1 MKLVTII
8 GEQVHIPEGQHEF
21 SLEMYQKLH
30 NISDAP
36 TILSVLIDKP
46 LEQVKALPMAV
57 FVNILENFKWY
68 QDTPIETGKFD
79 NKVELDGITYVIDFE
94 SITLGQ
100 QADVEILQKDLE
112 NNLAL
117 IIAILLKPVGV
128 DYNYYDSK
136 SMADKVKKLSIL
148 KVREMLDFFLLLR
161 IMLEKDS
168 ETSILP
174 MVEALVEK
182 HKATLS
188 SASF

>member
-1 MKLVTII
+1 
-8 GEQVHIPEGQHEF
+8 
-21 SLEMYQKLH
+21 
-30 NISDAP
+30 
-36 TILSVLIDKP
+36 
-46 LEQVKALPMAV
+46 
-57 FVNILENFKWY
+57 
-68 QDTPIETGKFD
+68 
-79 NKVELDGITYVIDFE
+79 
-94 SITLGQ
+94 
-100 QADVEILQKDLE
+100 VEILQKDLE

-136 SMADKVKKLSIL
+136 SMAEKVNKLSIL

-161 IMLEKDS
+161 ILLEKDS